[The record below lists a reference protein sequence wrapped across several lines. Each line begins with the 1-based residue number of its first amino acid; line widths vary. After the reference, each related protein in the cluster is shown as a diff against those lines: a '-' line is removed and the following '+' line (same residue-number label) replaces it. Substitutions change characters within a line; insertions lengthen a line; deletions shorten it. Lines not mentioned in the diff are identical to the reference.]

1 MENIR
6 YKVYSNH
13 AIKIS
18 NKENGRRE
26 VRCWIV
32 CLPENV
38 EFIHIVLNNPNT
50 KEVAIV
56 IKTNAGIQ
64 QNSNINNTNIENL
77 RL

>member
-1 MENIR
+1 MKYN
-6 YKVYSNH
+6 VYSNH

-18 NKENGRRE
+18 NKENRRRE

-32 CLPENV
+32 FLPENV
-38 EFIHIVLNNPNT
+38 ELIHIVLNNPNT
-50 KEVAIV
+50 KEVVIV
-56 IKTNAGIQ
+56 IKTNTGIQ